1 MACART
7 TCFQLRIPNSDFIR
21 REQHYFVDD
30 ENEKMLSAV
39 DDARGSLHPIIT
51 LQVSSNKGAPV
62 SSVCFLAKSC
72 EGDLCIESSDEEDD
86 DMIFRAQQL
95 QPPKGR
101 AQQSLSDFFLASC
114 HTNGGA
120 YLWDLQM
127 KRIVYT
133 FPSEASGLAMS
144 RVQGNKLAYQTRDG
158 VVSIYDVSTREKVVS
173 FYTGSKTF
181 CAMAVCH
188 EHDHILALPSSDK
201 SFLDIHD
208 LTQPADTVT
217 RLHASGG
224 DGCHGMLMSLAIR
237 DSIVLCGME
246 DGNLFIHNWRKRT
259 VCSLK
264 LSQDFILGLDLAQS
278 VAGSMVAIAGMAG
291 NAEDLENLPE
301 SEQGTVAVV
310 KCTLDPLQATLR
322 CRVGTCSFRGGG
334 KPGVDVGCFRP
345 DGRLFA
351 IGGWDKRV
359 RLLDR
364 RHAATLGILKGHVES
379 VATLAWASNSL
390 LASGDK
396 DGTIHVWSV
405 VM

>member
-1 MACART
+1 
-7 TCFQLRIPNSDFIR
+7 
-21 REQHYFVDD
+21 
-30 ENEKMLSAV
+30 MLSAAE
-39 DDARGSLHPIIT
+39 DAKGFLHPLIT

-72 EGDLCIESSDEEDD
+72 ERDLCTESSDEGDD
-86 DMIFRAQQL
+86 DMIFRSQQL
-95 QPPKGR
+95 QPPKGT

-114 HTNGGA
+114 HSNGGA
-120 YLWDLQM
+120 YLWDLHI

-133 FPSEASGLAMS
+133 FPSEASGLAMT

-158 VVSIYDVSTREKVVS
+158 FVSIYDVSTKEKIVS

-181 CAMAVCH
+181 CAMAVCQ
-188 EHDHILALPSSDK
+188 EHDHVLALPSSDK
-201 SFLDIHD
+201 SFFDIHD
-208 LTQPADTVT
+208 LRQSADKVT

-224 DGCHGMLMSLAIR
+224 EGCHGMLMSLAIR
-237 DSIVLCGME
+237 DSIVVCGME

-259 VCSLK
+259 FSSLK

-278 VAGSMVAIAGMAG
+278 VAGRVVAIAGMAG
-291 NAEDLENLPE
+291 NAEDLKDLPE

-310 KCTLDPLQATLR
+310 KCTLDPLEATLR
-322 CRVGTCSFRGGG
+322 CRAGTCSLGGGG
-334 KPGVDVGCFRP
+334 KPGVDVGRFRP
-345 DGRLFA
+345 DGRIFA

-364 RHAATLGILKGHVES
+364 RHAKTLGILKGHTES
-379 VATLAWASNSL
+379 VSTLVWASNSL

-396 DGTIHVWSV
+396 DGTIHVWNV
-405 VM
+405 VI